1 MMKLANLVIG
11 LSGAAS
17 LLSANPAFAAAP
29 ETACMAR
36 DGHSGTW
43 HTGTDGKWL
52 RCRPVGAPAA
62 TGGGLSTALKVA
74 APAALA
80 GLVIALASGH
90 RRTASP

>member
-1 MMKLANLVIG
+1 MKLVKLVLGIACASS
-11 LSGAAS
+11 LAGAA
-17 LLSANPAFAAAP
+17 PAFAATP
-29 ETACMAR
+29 ETPCSAR

-43 HTGTDGKWL
+43 HTDNNGKWL
-52 RCRPVGAPAA
+52 RCSRAGVPMA

>member
-1 MMKLANLVIG
+1 MKFAKLIVGLA
-11 LSGAAS
+11 GAAS
-17 LLSANPAFAAAP
+17 LLGAVPVFAATP
-29 ETACMAR
+29 ETECTAR
-36 DGHSGTW
+36 EGHSGTW
-43 HTGTDGKWL
+43 HTGADGKWL